1 MSNDKKVRKSPFAN
15 PPADRVRRSFKRRP
29 EASAKVEASNS
40 AVRSIEK
47 NPSGTVLSKYIAHA
61 GVCSRRK
68 VEQLVAQGLITINNV
83 VVTQIACRVQSGD
96 VVKVCGNIVE
106 PVENMV
112 YILLNKPNNCITTTS
127 DDIGRRTVMDLLGD
141 VPERVYPVGRLD
153 RKTTGLLL
161 FTNDGELAERL
172 SHPRYE
178 VHKMYHVV
186 LHKPVYEDDIAKL
199 RSGVYLP
206 DGMVSVDD
214 IMYVPGMHKKEVLV
228 VVHSG
233 KYRVVRRMFE
243 ALNYDVVKL
252 DRVEFAGLT
261 KKGLTVGQW
270 RHLSK
275 EEVRRLKEPKKF
287 DE

>member
-1 MSNDKKVRKSPFAN
+1 MCRLIMSIDKKIKKQVAEK
-15 PPADRVRRSFKRRP
+15 
-29 EASAKVEASNS
+29 KVQ
-40 AVRSIEK
+40 
-47 NPSGTVLSKYIAHA
+47 SGMVLSKYIAHA
-61 GVCSRRK
+61 GICSRRK
-68 VEQLVAQGLITINNV
+68 VEQLVTEGQVMVNDLL
-83 VVTQIACRVQSGD
+83 VTELACRIQPGD
-96 VVKVCGNIVE
+96 VVRVYGDVVQ
-106 PVENMV
+106 PVENML

-161 FTNDGELAERL
+161 FTNDGALAEQL

-186 LHKPVYEDDIAKL
+186 LHKPLHEDDMAKL

-214 IMYVPGMHKKEVLV
+214 CMYVPKQQKKEVLV
-228 VVHSG
+228 IVHSG

-261 KKGLTVGQW
+261 KTGLSVGQW
-270 RHLSK
+270 RDLSK
-275 EEVRRLKEPKKF
+275 EEVRRLKEHKKS
-287 DE
+287 D